1 MEVKGFL
8 FDFDE
13 TVVYSNMD
21 HVKSYIEAGKKFG
34 LKITKRQIL
43 ERFGKSA
50 INILTEMFPEMTD
63 EDIMKMRDLK
73 EKIYRRIISKKDIST
88 VEGTEELLKFL
99 RKNKVKCA
107 IVSSASIKNIRI
119 GLRENKLTKY
129 FGAIVGVENSKKHK
143 PNPDPVLKAARM
155 LRLKPKD
162 CVMIGDSIYDVI
174 AGKRAKAIPLGLTT
188 GYYSE
193 MQLKFNG
200 AKACFRD
207 HNEVL
212 AKLTPSKNSVTLEI

>member
-21 HVKSYIEAGKKFG
+21 HVRSYIDAGKRFG
-34 LKITKRQIL
+34 LRITKRQIL

-63 EDIMKMRDLK
+63 EEIIKMRDLK
-73 EKIYRRIISKKDIST
+73 EKIYRQIISKKDIQT
-88 VEGTEELLKFL
+88 IAGTEELLKFL
-99 RKNKVKCA
+99 RRNNVKCA
-107 IVSSASIKNIRI
+107 IVSSASIKNIKI
-119 GLRENKLTKY
+119 GLRENKLTRY
-129 FGAIVGVENSKKHK
+129 FQAIVGVENSKRHK
-143 PNPDPVLKAARM
+143 PNPDPVLKAAKM
-155 LRLKPKD
+155 LGLKPKD
-162 CVMIGDSIYDVI
+162 CVMIGDSKYDVI

-207 HNEVL
+207 NAEVL
-212 AKLTPSKNSVTLEI
+212 SRLSPSRHSVKLDI